1 MQICLTFTGYHEDEW
16 QPAWGIRT
24 ALLGVQALMSS
35 KPDEAGYGALKL
47 PPEDRE
53 ALALSSGKW
62 TCPVCGCM
70 NRDLLAPRSAGGASV
85 QEASKGEEVAAVAS
99 ATEKSD
105 AATNGTT
112 TQEPPVAVPADSE
125 KLETFTAA
133 AREDKKQEAAV
144 PAESSA
150 AQNTQET
157 PRVAPTP
164 SAAPPPPLSVDMAAA
179 PGLGGGLHP
188 RISVASIHAAEA
200 QACRRTLSLIDGTM
214 GLISALLV
222 LLFLRNLAAL

>member
-16 QPAWGIRT
+16 QPAWGVRT

-62 TCPVCGCM
+62 TCSVCGCM
-70 NRDLLAPRSAGGASV
+70 NRDLLAPRTAGGASV

-105 AATNGTT
+105 AATDGTT
-112 TQEPPVAVPADSE
+112 MQEPPVAATADSE
-125 KLETFTAA
+125 
-133 AREDKKQEAAV
+133 KQEAAV

-157 PRVAPTP
+157 SRVAPTP
-164 SAAPPPPLSVDMAAA
+164 SAAPPPPLSVDTAAA
-179 PGLGGGLHP
+179 PVMGGGLHP